1 MLIRPMDTFYVRIH
15 VVLTSSDIR
24 LCSFSLHFERREPN
38 FDRNVP
44 STFRRVGGWGRGLRG
59 LGRIEGQMLVLRIY
73 SNFRRNVHFHVSI
86 KIKQF
91 APRHFQL

>member
-1 MLIRPMDTFYVRIH
+1 MQYSRQDGKRGLMNYVRIH

-24 LCSFSLHFERREPN
+24 LCSFWLHLGPTEPN

-59 LGRIEGQMLVLRIY
+59 LGRIEGQMIILLGKTSGAVENN
-73 SNFRRNVHFHVSI
+73 SQETP
-86 KIKQF
+86 K
-91 APRHFQL
+91 